1 MENTQRRLSPAKSI
15 VIAVASLLVI
25 FLGVLVVKAPTVGV
39 LIFAGLVTM
48 CFSLIWGV
56 KWDDIMEDIL
66 EMAKRMFPAL
76 LILIFVGMLV
86 GAWMISGTVPM
97 MIYWGL
103 KLISPRFFL
112 VTGCVLCAI
121 MSIMTGTSWG
131 TISTVGVALMG
142 VAAGLG
148 VPAPMAAGAVIV
160 GALFGDKLSPISDTT
175 VLAPTVSGVNVIDH
189 IKYESMTTVPSF
201 LISLIF
207 FLVLGLRFGHGS
219 IQSEDYTLILT
230 TLEQNFHFNPL
241 LLVPPVVVLF
251 LIFRQK
257 PILPVFAVG
266 IVLGGVLAMIFQGV
280 SLGDVA
286 AALNKG
292 FTASTQVAIVDTMI
306 CRGGISSMLSS
317 VAVIIAAALF
327 GAPLKTSGVIQLLVD
342 VIQKF
347 ARGQKSLLFL
357 SYLFHGLLIC
367 TIGGYYTTFSIAGPI
382 LQPLFEKKGLDKRN
396 LSRML
401 EDSGTTFSPLV
412 PWSSNGVYMSGMLG
426 VTVAQYALFS
436 PLCWL
441 CLVFAAI
448 YIATGFKI
456 AQAPTPQEPERV

>member
-15 VIAVASLLVI
+15 VIAAASLLVI
-25 FLGVLVVKAPTVGV
+25 FLGVLVVKAPTVVV

-175 VLAPTVSGVNVIDH
+175 IMASTGAQCFHINHVATQMPYAITVAAVCFVSYIVAG
-189 IKYESMTTVPSF
+189 
-201 LISLIF
+201 
-207 FLVLGLRFGHGS
+207 LVQRVYIAL
-219 IQSEDYTLILT
+219 
-230 TLEQNFHFNPL
+230 
-241 LLVPPVVVLF
+241 PVAVVLM
-251 LIFRQK
+251 
-257 PILPVFAVG
+257 VG
-266 IVLGGVLAMIFQGV
+266 TL
-280 SLGDVA
+280 
-286 AALNKG
+286 
-292 FTASTQVAIVDTMI
+292 
-306 CRGGISSMLSS
+306 
-317 VAVIIAAALF
+317 LF
-327 GAPLKTSGVIQLLVD
+327 IGKRS
-342 VIQKF
+342 
-347 ARGQKSLLFL
+347 KSL
-357 SYLFHGLLIC
+357 S
-367 TIGGYYTTFSIAGPI
+367 
-382 LQPLFEKKGLDKRN
+382 LQSVR
-396 LSRML
+396 
-401 EDSGTTFSPLV
+401 
-412 PWSSNGVYMSGMLG
+412 
-426 VTVAQYALFS
+426 
-436 PLCWL
+436 
-441 CLVFAAI
+441 
-448 YIATGFKI
+448 
-456 AQAPTPQEPERV
+456 